1 MDGRF
6 VTGPRSCV
14 TDALSHV
21 VDAVPIVDFNT
32 GLDSVNETSA
42 YRVGQATERIS
53 RYPEAPEAALTS
65 MALTSTSTR
74 SSGVRRHG
82 GTRYLPFL
90 PGSKNATGTSALIR
104 HAEPVTA

>member
-32 GLDSVNETSA
+32 GLDRQLRRQGARRCSAGPRTQRLRETNYTFVLHSSA
-42 YRVGQATERIS
+42 WRT
-53 RYPEAPEAALTS
+53 
-65 MALTSTSTR
+65 
-74 SSGVRRHG
+74 
-82 GTRYLPFL
+82 
-90 PGSKNATGTSALIR
+90 
-104 HAEPVTA
+104 

>member
-6 VTGPRSCV
+6 VTGPRSGV

-21 VDAVPIVDFNT
+21 VDAVPIVDLNT

-42 YRVGQATERIS
+42 YRVGQSTERIS

-82 GTRYLPFL
+82 GTRYLPFFS
-90 PGSKNATGTSALIR
+90 PDHQGT
-104 HAEPVTA
+104 